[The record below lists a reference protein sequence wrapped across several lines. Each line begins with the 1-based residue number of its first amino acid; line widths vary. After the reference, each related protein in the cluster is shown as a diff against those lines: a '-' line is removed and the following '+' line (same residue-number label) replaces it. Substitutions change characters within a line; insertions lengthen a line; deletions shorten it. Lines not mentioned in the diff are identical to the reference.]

1 MVSAARRG
9 EAEEAVDARTGGA
22 AQLSNLRLPEATT
35 NSDIRGRGWSTARF
49 WKPLE
54 AAAACLALITWF
66 GAMALWMYY
75 DATRPIT
82 PDPTTG
88 RIYPQNT
95 HGSIVYLIRQ
105 EEMNASAL
113 MWVGGV
119 LMVVAIGIDM
129 SVRPFRRQWQ

>member
-1 MVSAARRG
+1 
-9 EAEEAVDARTGGA
+9 
-22 AQLSNLRLPEATT
+22 
-35 NSDIRGRGWSTARF
+35 
-49 WKPLE
+49 
-54 AAAACLALITWF
+54 
-66 GAMALWMYY
+66 MALWMYY